1 MLDLLVHIHRA
12 VPEGEGVYRD
22 EQARREAA
30 VTADP
35 AKAEPAPGDRE
46 GASTVAEPGQEP
58 RYREDDQDQV
68 LNGGHPDLGAS
79 GYPDADD
86 RDSEHDQAQRRVD
99 ADTGPGVSRA
109 GSEYGQHGRA
119 EDDNLGHGAD
129 HVTRDHQP
137 PGQEPQV
144 RVDRAAYPLERGT
157 AVRAPQVQPAVAI
170 GDDEHGQRGQDED
183 RPGAVSRRQG
193 QRGHGRGHRPGR
205 SGRGH
210 ANHRVLDHAD
220 RIRLQPGLDGRS
232 RDGTRRN
239 GRRPVRQPGL
249 LSDVGAAARA
259 DSGQRKTADVV
270 LWLRQGA
277 GNELRAR
284 GHLPGRAAVACP

>member
-1 MLDLLVHIHRA
+1 MIREVSAMPVPVAAITDRAMAKAMSLAHPVPPSALAPEPMAVLAFARSLAGDTTPCSPHLGQGVEDRHEGDGVDSSLARVLAPVLDLLVHIHRA

-137 PGQEPQV
+137 PGQEP
-144 RVDRAAYPLERGT
+144 
-157 AVRAPQVQPAVAI
+157 
-170 GDDEHGQRGQDED
+170 
-183 RPGAVSRRQG
+183 
-193 QRGHGRGHRPGR
+193 
-205 SGRGH
+205 
-210 ANHRVLDHAD
+210 
-220 RIRLQPGLDGRS
+220 
-232 RDGTRRN
+232 
-239 GRRPVRQPGL
+239 
-249 LSDVGAAARA
+249 
-259 DSGQRKTADVV
+259 
-270 LWLRQGA
+270 
-277 GNELRAR
+277 
-284 GHLPGRAAVACP
+284 